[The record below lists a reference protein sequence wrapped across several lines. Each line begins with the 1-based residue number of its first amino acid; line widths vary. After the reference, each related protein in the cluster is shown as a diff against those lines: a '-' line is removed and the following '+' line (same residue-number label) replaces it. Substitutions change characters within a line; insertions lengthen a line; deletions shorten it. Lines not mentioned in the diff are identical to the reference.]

1 MSLYLFLLSLK
12 TRDDHLGRVILFF
25 DTTTPAIAP
34 PTFVQAPTVA
44 HQSPGYDGW
53 VDEQATRLRELPIR
67 MKYSSEV
74 LDQLNTLY
82 GVSKWTSTIS
92 KLRDEYI
99 SKTSRHV
106 DAVPTGFIT
115 VHYSLL
121 SPDLTESV
129 SMIED
134 IGVRIIPRMTI
145 THLHV
150 SISLSLCD
158 WFFISSAMTTK

>member
-1 MSLYLFLLSLK
+1 M
-12 TRDDHLGRVILFF
+12 
-25 DTTTPAIAP
+25 
-34 PTFVQAPTVA
+34 
-44 HQSPGYDGW
+44 
-53 VDEQATRLRELPIR
+53 DEQATRLRELPIQ

-99 SKTSRHV
+99 FKTSRHV
-106 DAVPTGFIT
+106 DAVPTGFLT

-134 IGVRIIPRMTI
+134 IGVRIIPRMNI
-145 THLHV
+145 IHSHV
-150 SISLSLCD
+150 SISLSLYD
-158 WFFISSAMTTK
+158 WFFISSVMTIK